1 MTIPSLQSIARVALL
16 GFLAAALAACDSP
29 GGTIREIRAN
39 LELFKNSPNMLTLEK
54 LDASFDKIEAQIRD
68 LEAKGDIVQAD
79 LFRRQAL
86 TLRYEY
92 RSIRREFIRWSE
104 EQLRKDAAPG
114 EDSSPDPAEQGR

>member
-1 MTIPSLQSIARVALL
+1 MTIPSLQSIARAVLI
-16 GFLAAALAACDSP
+16 GLAAALLSACDTP

-39 LELFKNSPNMLTLEK
+39 LEVFKKNPNMLTLEK
-54 LDASFDKIEAQIRD
+54 LDASFDKIETQIRG
-68 LEAKGDIVQAD
+68 LEEKGDIVQAD

-104 EQLRKDAAPG
+104 EQLEKEAPG
-114 EDSSPDPAEQGR
+114 SEQ

>member
-16 GFLAAALAACDSP
+16 GLLGAMLAGCDTP
-29 GGTIREIRAN
+29 GATIREIRAN
-39 LELFKNSPNMLTLEK
+39 LEVFKKTPNMLTLEK

-68 LEAKGDIVQAD
+68 LEERGDIVQSD

-92 RSIRREFIRWSE
+92 RSIRQEFIRWSE
-104 EQLRKDAAPG
+104 EQLNKGAPVEG
-114 EDSSPDPAEQGR
+114 NPE

>member
-16 GFLAAALAACDSP
+16 GFLAAMLGACETP

-39 LELFKNSPNMLTLEK
+39 LEVFKDTPNMLTLEK

-68 LEAKGDIVQAD
+68 LEEKGDIVQAD

-104 EQLRKDAAPG
+104 EQLTKQP
-114 EDSSPDPAEQGR
+114 EAEEVRN

>member
-1 MTIPSLQSIARVALL
+1 MTIPSLQSIARVALVGL
-16 GFLAAALAACDSP
+16 LAAMLAGCDTP

-39 LELFKNSPNMLTLEK
+39 LEVFKNNPNMLTLEK
-54 LDASFDKIEAQIRD
+54 LDASFDKIETQIRA
-68 LEAKGDIVQAD
+68 LEEKGDIVQAD

-104 EQLRKDAAPG
+104 EQLNKP
-114 EDSSPDPAEQGR
+114 PDEGVRN

>member
-1 MTIPSLQSIARVALL
+1 MTIPSLQSISRAV
-16 GFLAAALAACDSP
+16 LAGWMAFALAACERP
-29 GGTIREIRAN
+29 GDTVREIREN
-39 LELFKNSPNMLTLEK
+39 LEVFKAEPNMLTLEK

-68 LEAKGDIVQAD
+68 LEEKGDTVQAD

-104 EQLRKDAAPG
+104 EQLKKGAAEG
-114 EDSSPDPAEQGR
+114 E